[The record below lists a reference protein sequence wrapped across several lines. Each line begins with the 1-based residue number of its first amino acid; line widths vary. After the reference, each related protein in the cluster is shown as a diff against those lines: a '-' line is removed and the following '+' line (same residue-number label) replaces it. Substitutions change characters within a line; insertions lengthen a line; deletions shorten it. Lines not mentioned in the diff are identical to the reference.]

1 MSSRHA
7 DKIWAIGG
15 VVGAAALLAVAW
27 FFFVGP
33 KYQETASLNEQV
45 VQAQLRLTAAQRTL
59 SDLREQNEKLP
70 QYRAE
75 LERLH
80 RALPATPESSDLLRQ
95 LQDAS
100 ETAGVSVTGVTI
112 GTRAEISGAAG
123 SMYALPVGLTVEGK
137 DTLLESFLTQ
147 LQQVQPRAALIKSA
161 TTSKD
166 DSAPMT
172 LTVSLDVF
180 VAPLEADTPATP
192 APAK

>member
-1 MSSRHA
+1 MGSRHA

-33 KYQETASLNEQV
+33 KYQETASLNDQV
-45 VQAQLRLTAAQRTL
+45 VQAELRLTAAQRTL

-70 QYRAE
+70 QYQEE

-100 ETAGVSVTGVTI
+100 ETAGVSVTGVSI
-112 GTRAEISGAAG
+112 GARAEVPGAGGAV
-123 SMYALPVGLTVEGK
+123 YALPVGLTVEGK
-137 DTLLESFLTQ
+137 DARLESFLTQ
-147 LQQVQPRAALIKSA
+147 LQQVQPRAVLVKSA
-161 TTSKD
+161 NTSVD
-166 DSAPMT
+166 NAGPMT
-172 LTVSLDVF
+172 LTVSLKVF
-180 VAPLEADTPATP
+180 VAPVEADTPAAP